1 LAAKIEAEAN
11 EITAV
16 VTTGRRHVMDALPL
30 TTGQEGSGRAASG
43 AIDEKRFDE
52 VVNPRKMVCYSVS
65 GR

>member
-16 VTTGRRHVMDALPL
+16 VTTGRTHVIHALPL
-30 TTGQEGSGRAASG
+30 STGQERSGRAASG

-52 VVNPRKMVCYSVS
+52 MVNPKKMVCYSVS

>member
-1 LAAKIEAEAN
+1 LVATLEAEAN

-16 VTTGRRHVMDALPL
+16 VMTGRTHVMYALPL
-30 TTGQEGSGRAASG
+30 TTGQERSGRAASG

-52 VVNPRKMVCYSVS
+52 MVNPKKMVCYSVS

>member
-1 LAAKIEAEAN
+1 LVATLEAEAN

-16 VTTGRRHVMDALPL
+16 VMTGRTHVMDALPL
-30 TTGQEGSGRAASG
+30 TTGQKRSGRAASG

-52 VVNPRKMVCYSVS
+52 MVNPKKMVCYSVS